1 MILDSQGKRVSNLSQ
16 VPFGIWSIG
25 IATTLMTIS
34 SLMIFTLTPL
44 FLKNGLGLPMKD
56 IGTIEGIAEAISN
69 VIRIFSG
76 PISDYFGKRKA
87 LVVLGYGLMTIVKP
101 LFAIAPAIGWIV
113 FARFTER
120 VGNGLQGAPREAL
133 IGDLAPPHLRGT
145 CFGLRNSLT
154 KAGSVGGAFLTWYL
168 LYTTNSDYQTIFW
181 IAIIPSAIGLFI
193 LIFFV
198 KDKEQ
203 SKPEQTEKPKRHP
216 IHLSDIMRLGKPFW
230 SVMGVVT
237 VFTLSHCNESFI
249 TLRAENLGLAEKHL
263 PSIMLVMNAV
273 VVLAAYYSG
282 ALSDRV
288 GRKIFLVVGFS
299 AQIMALLILGFAPSW
314 EWVILGV
321 TLWGIQMGTTQSIL
335 VTIVVD
341 TTPKDLHGTAFG
353 VFFLISGISLFFASH
368 ITGSLWDGHSPL
380 YAFGSCAA
388 IGSIA
393 LFLLTFLKLPKV
405 EIPS

>member
-16 VPFGIWSIG
+16 VPFGVWSIG

-154 KAGSVGGAFLTWYL
+154 KVGSVGGAFLTWYL
-168 LYTTNSDYQTIFW
+168 LYTTNSDYQMIFW
-181 IAIIPSAIGLFI
+181 IAIIPSAIGFFI
-193 LIFFV
+193 LVFFV

-203 SKPEQTEKPKRHP
+203 EKLSKDEKPKRHP
-216 IHLSDIMRLGKPFW
+216 IHLSDITRLGKPFW
-230 SVMGVVT
+230 AVMGVVT
-237 VFTLSHCNESFI
+237 VFMLSHCNESFI

-263 PSIMLVMNAV
+263 PSVMLVMNAV

-282 ALSDRV
+282 ALSDRL

-299 AQIMALLILGFAPSW
+299 AQILALLVLSFAPSW

-353 VFFLISGISLFFASH
+353 VFFLISGVSLFFSSH
-368 ITGSLWDGHSPL
+368 ITGALWDGHSPL
-380 YAFGSCAA
+380 YAFASCAA
-388 IGSIA
+388 IGSVA
-393 LFLLTFLKLPKV
+393 LLLLSFLKLPKI
-405 EIPS
+405 EA